1 MKKNLI
7 VLGIAIWGVAMLA
20 LPLPAQDSKPKKPK
34 PEHYSA
40 LAYLPSGA
48 GPRMV
53 GAGSTMNVDIVIQR
67 YSTDAEAQELA
78 QLLLSSGSDAVLKAL
93 QKKKSIGKV
102 SLVGRV
108 GFFDL
113 KLIRSRPVEGGR
125 LVIAVSDRPIG
136 FLEAYNSGRSMD
148 YTFGILQMQLKTKE
162 EDKGEKQREE
172 GEGTLIYA
180 AKVKVIDKTKIE
192 IENYGISPAE
202 LKGVRRL

>member
-7 VLGIAIWGVAMLA
+7 VVGISICGLAMLA
-20 LPLPAQDSKPKKPK
+20 LPLAAQDTKQTKPK
-34 PEHYSA
+34 PEHFSA

-67 YSTDAEAQELA
+67 YSTDAEAEELK

-125 LVIAVSDRPIG
+125 LVMAVSDRPIG

-172 GEGTLIYA
+172 GEGILIYA
-180 AKVKVIDKTKIE
+180 AKVKVIDKMKIE

-202 LKGVRRL
+202 LKGIRRL

>member
-7 VLGIAIWGVAMLA
+7 VLGIAICGLAMTA
-20 LPLPAQDSKPKKPK
+20 LPLSAQDTKPKKPK

-53 GAGSTMNVDIVIQR
+53 GAGATMNVDIVIQS
-67 YSTDAEAQELA
+67 YSTDAEAQAMA

-102 SLVGRV
+102 SLVGQV

-125 LVIAVSDRPIG
+125 LVMAVSDRPIG

-148 YTFGILQMQLKTKE
+148 YTFGILQMQLKAKE

-192 IENYGISPAE
+192 IENYGISPVE

>member
-1 MKKNLI
+1 MKSNL
-7 VLGIAIWGVAMLA
+7 VVFGISICSLVMVAM
-20 LPLPAQDSKPKKPK
+20 PLVAQDTKPQKQK

-53 GAGSTMNVDIVIQR
+53 GAGATMNIDIVIQR

-78 QLLLSSGSDAVLKAL
+78 QILLSSGSDAVLKAL

-125 LVIAVSDRPIG
+125 FIIAVSDRPIG

-148 YTFGILQMQLKTKE
+148 YTFGILQLQLKRKE
-162 EDKGEKQREE
+162 EDKGEKVKEE
-172 GEGTLIYA
+172 GEGSLIYA
-180 AKVKVIDKTKIE
+180 AKVKVIDKSKIE
-192 IENYGISPAE
+192 IENFGISPAE

>member
-1 MKKNLI
+1 MKKNMI
-7 VLGIAIWGVAMLA
+7 VLGIALCTLAIVA
-20 LPLPAQDSKPKKPK
+20 LPLSAQDTKPTKPK
-34 PEHYSA
+34 PEHFSA
-40 LAYLPSGA
+40 LAYLPSGV

-53 GAGSTMNVDIVIQR
+53 GAGATMNVDIVIQR
-67 YSTDAEAQELA
+67 YSTDAEAQELTKI
-78 QLLLSSGSDAVLKAL
+78 LLSSGSDAVLKAL

-102 SLVGRV
+102 SLVGQV

-125 LVIAVSDRPIG
+125 VIIAVSDRPIG
-136 FLEAYNSGRSMD
+136 FLEAYYSGRSMD
-148 YTFGILQMQLKTKE
+148 YTFGILQLQLKTKE

-192 IENYGISPAE
+192 IENYGISPVE
-202 LKGVRRL
+202 LRGVRRL

>member
-7 VLGIAIWGVAMLA
+7 VLGISICSLAMLA
-20 LPLPAQDSKPKKPK
+20 LPLSAQNSEPKKPK
-34 PEHYSA
+34 PEHFSA

-53 GAGSTMNVDIVIQR
+53 GAGSTMNIDINIQR

-78 QLLLSSGSDAVLKAL
+78 QILLSSGSDAVLKAL

-162 EDKGEKQREE
+162 EDKGEKQREQ
-172 GEGTLIYA
+172 GEGSLIYA

-192 IENYGISPAE
+192 IENFGISPAE